1 MGKVMTL
8 PCKSGAYDCH
18 TPPAVQAYLLPSV
31 SERLSTLKQELKA
44 CEEQRLFLKACPQRV
59 TNIDLAHEYRQV
71 GARIHLL
78 QAQLRELRAAFKQ
91 QTEESFDT
99 MFVRAAK
106 NTLLPD
112 EFERLKRYAFQLLD
126 EFREKTHLETV

>member
-18 TPPAVQAYLLPSV
+18 TQPSKAHLLLPSV
-31 SERLSTLKQELKA
+31 DEQFRLLKDQLQQKMNRRSQLKTDPERFTDWRVSLEYRNLGQEINALNQQMVELK
-44 CEEQRLFLKACPQRV
+44 RR
-59 TNIDLAHEYRQV
+59 
-71 GARIHLL
+71 
-78 QAQLRELRAAFKQ
+78 FKQ

-106 NTLLPD
+106 NTLHPD
-112 EFERLKRYAFQLLD
+112 EFERLKRYAFQLLT
-126 EFREKTHLETV
+126 EFRENTHLGNV

>member
-18 TPPAVQAYLLPSV
+18 TPPSAQPYLLPSV
-31 SERLSTLKQELKA
+31 GERLATLKNELKA
-44 CEEQRLFLKACPQRV
+44 TEERRLFLKECPQRF
-59 TNIDLAHEYRQV
+59 TDLALATEYREV

-99 MFVRAAK
+99 MYVRAAK
-106 NTLLPD
+106 NTLLPE
-112 EFERLKRYAFQLLD
+112 EFERLKRYAFQLLT
-126 EFREKTHLETV
+126 EFRETTHLETL

>member
-18 TPPAVQAYLLPSV
+18 TPPSAQPYLLPSV
-31 SERLSTLKQELKA
+31 SERLTALKSELKA
-44 CEEQRLFLKACPQRV
+44 CEERRLLLKAHPDRFTEIMMMQ
-59 TNIDLAHEYRQV
+59 EYREV
-71 GARIHLL
+71 GAKIHLL

-91 QTEESFDT
+91 QTDESFET

-106 NTLLPD
+106 NTLLPE
-112 EFERLKRYAFQLLD
+112 EFERLKRYAFQLLN
-126 EFREKTHLETV
+126 EFRENTHLENL

>member
-1 MGKVMTL
+1 MGKVMAL

-18 TPPAVQAYLLPSV
+18 TPPSAQAYLLPSV
-31 SERLSTLKQELKA
+31 SERLSALKKELKA
-44 CEEQRLFLKACPQRV
+44 CEEQRLFLKTCPQRA

-91 QTEESFDT
+91 QTEESFET

-106 NTLLPD
+106 NTLRPE

-126 EFREKTHLETV
+126 EFRENTHLEIV